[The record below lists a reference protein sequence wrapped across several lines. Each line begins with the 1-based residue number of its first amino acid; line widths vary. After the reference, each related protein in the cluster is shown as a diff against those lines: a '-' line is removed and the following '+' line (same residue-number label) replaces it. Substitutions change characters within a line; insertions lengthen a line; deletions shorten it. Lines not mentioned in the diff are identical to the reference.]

1 MLFTILTATGA
12 FLQSLAISS
21 NIASKSSI
29 LILSSHIRTY
39 RVPQDFKLPEKKC
52 IKVVDNT
59 KAIQLTISVLK
70 D

>member
-1 MLFTILTATGA
+1 MLFTISIATGA
-12 FLQSLAISS
+12 FSQSLAISS

-29 LILSSHIRTY
+29 PIPSSHIRTHG
-39 RVPQDFKLPEKKC
+39 VPQDFELPEKKYT
-52 IKVVDNT
+52 KVVDNT